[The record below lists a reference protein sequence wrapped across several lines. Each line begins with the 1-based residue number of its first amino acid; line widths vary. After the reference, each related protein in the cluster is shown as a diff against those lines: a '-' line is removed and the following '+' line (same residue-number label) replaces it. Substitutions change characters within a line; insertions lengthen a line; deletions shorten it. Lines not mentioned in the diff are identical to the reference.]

1 MWFSVQ
7 KLIALHILNFF
18 KVSSVKTRPER
29 KAKDCFY
36 SLLLS
41 RAKTSVKGK

>member
-1 MWFSVQ
+1 MWSTVQ

-18 KVSSVKTRPER
+18 NVSSVKTRPER
-29 KAKDCFY
+29 KAKECLY